1 MKAPAVSPKI
11 NYLRMSITDRCQ
23 LRCCYCTYWQ
33 DWEKLPSREI
43 LSYEELL
50 RVAGIAAE
58 MGIRKV
64 RVTGGEP
71 LLRRGVVDFLNNL
84 HQVPGVEEVCLTT
97 NGVLLSDLASALYD
111 TGLRH
116 LNLSLDTL
124 RRERYREITGKDN
137 LGEVLAGLERAETL
151 GFRPLKINCV
161 VMAGINDDELL
172 DIALLARDHPYQVRF
187 IELMPTVW
195 PRQWQRHFL
204 PLEEV
209 RRRLAGLGP
218 MAAVPRQAAAGPAQ
232 IFRIPGFK
240 GELGF
245 ITPISAH
252 HCRTCNRLRLTAAGA
267 LRPCLFGDIEVDV
280 KNPLRQGASEGV
292 LASIFA
298 EAISRKFGRLTCP
311 PGDFPRH
318 AASMVSIGG

>member
-1 MKAPAVSPKI
+1 MEAQAVSPKI

-23 LRCCYCTYWQ
+23 LRCFYCTYRQ

-58 MGIRKV
+58 MGLRKV

-71 LLRRGVVDFLNNL
+71 LVRRGVVDFLNNL

-137 LGEVLAGLERAETL
+137 LQEVLHGLERVAAL
-151 GFRPLKINCV
+151 GFRPLKIHCV
-161 VMAGINDDELL
+161 VMAGINDDELAEL
-172 DIALLARDHPYQVRF
+172 ALLARDHPYQVRF

-195 PRQWQRHFL
+195 PRRWPRHFL
-204 PLEEV
+204 PMAEV
-209 RRRLAGLGP
+209 RRRLAGLGS
-218 MAAVPRQAAAGPAQ
+218 MEAVRRQATAGPAH

-245 ITPISAH
+245 ITPISAN

-267 LRPCLFGDIEVDV
+267 GSVAWWTVAGTLP
-280 KNPLRQGASEGV
+280 
-292 LASIFA
+292 A
-298 EAISRKFGRLTCP
+298 ERK
-311 PGDFPRH
+311 D
-318 AASMVSIGG
+318 GGGSGELQRRTSSQAV

>member
-1 MKAPAVSPKI
+1 MEKTVSREI

-23 LRCCYCTYWQ
+23 LRCFYCTYWQ
-33 DWEKLPSREI
+33 HWEKLPTREI

-50 RVAGIAAE
+50 RVAGIAAKL
-58 MGIRKV
+58 GLRKI

-71 LLRRGVVDFLNNL
+71 LVRRGVVGFLHRL
-84 HQVPGVEEVCLTT
+84 HQVPGIAEVCLTT
-97 NGVLLSDLASALYD
+97 NGVLLADLASALYD

-124 RRERYREITGKDN
+124 RRERYREITGRDN
-137 LGEVLAGLERAETL
+137 LGEVLAGLERAATL

-161 VMAGINDDELL
+161 VMGGINDDELAE
-172 DIALLARDHPYQVRF
+172 IALLAREHPYQVRF
-187 IELMPTVW
+187 IELMPTVSTGRW
-195 PRQWQRHFL
+195 HRHFL
-204 PLEEV
+204 PMEEV

-218 MAAVPRQAAAGPAQ
+218 MEAVRRQATHGPAQ
-232 IFRIPGFK
+232 IFRIPGFR

-245 ITPISAH
+245 ITPISSH
-252 HCRTCNRLRLTAAGA
+252 HCQTCNRLRLTAAGA
-267 LRPCLFGDIEVDV
+267 LRPCLFGETEIDV
-280 KNPLRQGASEGV
+280 KNPLRHGASEGL
-292 LASIFA
+292 LASVFA
-298 EAISRKFGRLTCP
+298 GAISQKIGRLTCP